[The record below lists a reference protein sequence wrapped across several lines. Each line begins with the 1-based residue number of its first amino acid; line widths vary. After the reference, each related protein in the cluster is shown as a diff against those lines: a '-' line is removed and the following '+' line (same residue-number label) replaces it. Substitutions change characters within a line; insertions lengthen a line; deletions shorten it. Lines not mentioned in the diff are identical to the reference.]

1 MPTRPLHFAF
11 AAVLAVLSWPTPPA
25 ANAADPAPQP
35 AAAQTINLRP
45 RYVAGRVSKYDIWSS
60 RRQLVR
66 VTFMGQSEEIDS
78 LLETT
83 GVVTWRV
90 ETARTDGSAACVMT
104 IDWIAATSKV
114 GETEATHNDSRK
126 GSGDTPAMH
135 ALLKAMAGVPI
146 AVEMAADG
154 SVSKVAG
161 VDAIRQRAGQDL
173 NVPDELDFVE
183 SASDLATIIAAKDG
197 VTLDKSFKASAAWNH
212 ELGKL
217 NHDIQ
222 FTLTSLE
229 DIAGI
234 SVATVSGI
242 SKIKLDMDPAKLPKD
257 GPRVDVKLLRGEATM
272 QIMFDLSRGEAV
284 GRNSAQT
291 TVVEAKLSA
300 GGQTFT
306 RVAEETVQSQALRI
320 AEK

>member
-1 MPTRPLHFAF
+1 MLFQASPLI
-11 AAVLAVLSWPTPPA
+11 
-25 ANAADPAPQP
+25 AADPAP
-35 AAAQTINLRP
+35 ATAQTINLRP
-45 RYVAGRVSKYDIWSS
+45 RYVAGRVAKYDIWSN
-60 RRQLVR
+60 RRQVVR
-66 VTFMGQSEEIDS
+66 VTFMGQSEEVES

-90 ETARTDGSAACVMT
+90 DAARADGTAACVMT
-104 IDWIAATSKV
+104 IDWIAVTSKV
-114 GETEATHNDSRK
+114 GDTEANHNDSRK
-126 GSGDTPAMH
+126 GSGESPAMH

-154 SVSKVAG
+154 SVAKVAG
-161 VDAIRQRAGQDL
+161 VDAIRQRAGEETS
-173 NVPDELDFVE
+173 VPDELDFVE
-183 SASDLATIIAAKDG
+183 SASDLATIIAARES
-197 VTLDKSFKASAAWNH
+197 VAIDKSFSAKAAWNH

-222 FTLTSLE
+222 FTLANVE
-229 DIAGI
+229 EVAGI
-234 SVATVSGI
+234 PVATVTGT
-242 SKIKLDMDPAKLPKD
+242 SKIKLDVDPAKLPQD

-284 GRNSAQT
+284 GRNSSQT

-300 GGQTFT
+300 GGQTVT
-306 RVAEETVQSQALRI
+306 RLAEETIQSQALRI